1 MPRHARHPAPPHVP
15 APPLPHPHVLL
26 FDGTC
31 NLCNATVAFVLP
43 RDRARRFRFLPIQ
56 SALGQRIY
64 RAAGLDPAR
73 AGTLMLVS
81 DGRVLLRSDAAL
93 EVARH
98 LGWPWR
104 AAAGMRC
111 LPRGIRDAAYDLV
124 ARNRHRW
131 FGERDACLVPAPD
144 VRDRFL

>member
-1 MPRHARHPAPPHVP
+1 MAIQPQARQPGRHDP
-15 APPLPHPHVLL
+15 PPLPHPHVLL

-31 NLCNATVAFVLP
+31 NLCNAVVAFVLP
-43 RDRARRFRFLPIQ
+43 RDRARRFKFLPIQ
-56 SALGQRIY
+56 SDLGQRIY

-73 AGTLMLVS
+73 PGTLMLVS

-93 EVARH
+93 DVARH

-104 AAAGMRC
+104 ASAGMRC
-111 LPRGIRDAAYDLV
+111 LPGRLRDAAYDLV

-131 FGERDACLVPAPD
+131 FGGRDACLVPRAD

>member
-1 MPRHARHPAPPHVP
+1 MAMQPPARNPGRHD

-43 RDRARRFRFLPIQ
+43 RDQARRFKFLPIQ
-56 SALGQRIY
+56 SELGQRTY
-64 RAAGLDPAR
+64 RGAGLDPAQP
-73 AGTLMLVS
+73 GTLMLVT
-81 DGRVLLRSDAAL
+81 DGEALLRSDAAL
-93 EVARH
+93 EIARH

-104 AAAGMRC
+104 AAAWMRC
-111 LPRGIRDAAYDLV
+111 LPRALRDGAYDLV

-131 FGERDACLVPAPD
+131 FGTRDACRVPGPD
-144 VRDRFL
+144 ARDRFL